1 MRLWAI
7 VALTAS
13 ALGGQRLSDLST
25 IPIPMR
31 RGDALILGFLGA
43 WERWDDENRSVR
55 KLALK
60 LRSQGLHAETLSNH
74 KRGVSLELIRKVLD
88 ANRNGRLSDKE
99 RSSVHIV
106 LYGQS
111 LGGLAVVKLARELEA
126 MNVPVL
132 LTVQIDSIGLTDVT
146 IPKNVVQAA
155 NLHQQSRFSLRGQDV
170 IRAADPNRTRII
182 ETKQFEYSV
191 LDPSDRPETW
201 ARRRLG
207 GGHAQMEADPAVWE
221 HVEDLILNALKGL
234 Q

>member
-13 ALGGQRLSDLST
+13 ALGGQNLSDLST
-25 IPIPMR
+25 IPIPLR
-31 RGDALILGFLGA
+31 NGDALILGFLGA
-43 WERWDDENRSVR
+43 WEQWDDENRGVR

-60 LRSQGLHAETLSNH
+60 LRSQRRHVETLSNR
-74 KRGVSLELIRKVLD
+74 KRGVALKFIRRALD
-88 ANRNGRLSDKE
+88 ANRDGRLSERE
-99 RSSVHIV
+99 RSSIHIV

-111 LGGLAVVKLARELEA
+111 LGGLAVVKLARELEEI
-126 MNVPVL
+126 NVPVL
-132 LTVQIDSIGLTDVT
+132 LTVQIDSVGLSDVT

-155 NLHQQSRFSLRGQDV
+155 NLHQQSRFSLRGQDE

-182 ETKQFEYSV
+182 ENKQFHYSV

-207 GGHAQMEADPAVWE
+207 GGHAQMEADPAVWA

-234 Q
+234 K